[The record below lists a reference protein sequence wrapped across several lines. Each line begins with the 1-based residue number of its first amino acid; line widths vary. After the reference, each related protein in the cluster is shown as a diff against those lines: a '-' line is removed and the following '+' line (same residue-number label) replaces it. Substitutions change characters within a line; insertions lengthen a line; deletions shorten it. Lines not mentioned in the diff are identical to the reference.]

1 MGTQETIVMVIG
13 IAAAAVIAARI
24 FRLFSRKGKGCSSC
38 SHCGEENG
46 KAGCRCGRPDRKK
59 P

>member
-24 FRLFSRKGKGCSSC
+24 FRLFSRKGKGCSCC

>member
-1 MGTQETIVMVIG
+1 MGTQETIVMMIG

-24 FRLFSRKGKGCSSC
+24 FRLFSRKGKGCSCC

>member
-24 FRLFSRKGKGCSSC
+24 FRLFRRKGKGCSCC

-46 KAGCRCGRPDRKK
+46 KAGCCCGRPGRKK